1 MPNKLK
7 NNLNKKKKQKNNK
20 MDLFKLESRLDAI
33 DKRLDKIEKTLFK
46 KDFTEN
52 DYWNGDIPED
62 KFDEA
67 LNKYGYE
74 YTPTSSW
81 TSAHDVPEDY
91 KGPKTYDEM
100 VKAGYE
106 MTGDGFWIP
115 GEKRIKEMEAEEMR
129 SKIPDRY

>member
-1 MPNKLK
+1 MLNKLR

-52 DYWNGDIPED
+52 DYWNGDIPAD

-74 YTPTSSW
+74 YTPVTDKKVSRRARHSDLD
-81 TSAHDVPEDY
+81 AL
-91 KGPKTYDEM
+91 
-100 VKAGYE
+100 
-106 MTGDGFWIP
+106 
-115 GEKRIKEMEAEEMR
+115 
-129 SKIPDRY
+129 